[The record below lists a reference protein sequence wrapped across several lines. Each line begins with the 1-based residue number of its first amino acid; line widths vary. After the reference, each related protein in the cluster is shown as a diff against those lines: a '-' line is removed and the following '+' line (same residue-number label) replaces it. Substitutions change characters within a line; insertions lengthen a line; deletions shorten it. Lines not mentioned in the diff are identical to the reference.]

1 MNTAKFTL
9 KQKVWF
15 VVADTSPLGGGR
27 HKGIIDN
34 IVPDMFDGSVLYII
48 KTKGGAVVPVR
59 EDAMS
64 PIGKK

>member
-1 MNTAKFTL
+1 M
-9 KQKVWF
+9 
-15 VVADTSPLGGGR
+15 
-27 HKGIIDN
+27 IDN